1 MTTGEK
7 IDALIQDSDMTI
19 IDLAKILEASPKQ
32 VTRWR
37 RDESDMGI
45 SKLKAI
51 CTHYKVSA
59 DYLLGL
65 PNNLNWPR

>member
-1 MTTGEK
+1 MTTGQK
-7 IDALIQDSDMTI
+7 IDALIQDNDMTI
-19 IDLAKILEASPKQ
+19 TDLAKIVDASPKQ

-51 CTHYKVSA
+51 CKHYAVSA

-65 PNNLNWPR
+65 PNGLTWPR